1 MEQNHFCI
9 SSFFTI
15 TKKRNCIT
23 PNRALSSPPS
33 LGSAA
38 WDPLIPESG
47 KPLHR
52 NKASLS
58 SLLFQHD
65 IIQVGGWILLWM
77 LVCYETAQL
86 YIYIYIL
93 PLFCS
98 NQSQKHEMMW
108 GKSRN
113 TALIVLVQRLQTTAP
128 TKDSVTWCF
137 MRETMQNSSALSS
150 HFEVGVQNHEILAEF
165 GTQNI
170 ETHSSKT
177 K

>member
-86 YIYIYIL
+86 YIYIYI
-93 PLFCS
+93 FYHCS
-98 NQSQKHEMMW
+98 VRIKAKNTKWCE
-108 GKSRN
+108 GKAEIQHWLYLYKGCR
-113 TALIVLVQRLQTTAP
+113 LRLQQKIQWRGALWEKLCKTAVRWVH
-128 TKDSVTWCF
+128 TLKWEF
-137 MRETMQNSSALSS
+137 KIMRSLQS
-150 HFEVGVQNHEILAEF
+150 LA
-165 GTQNI
+165 
-170 ETHSSKT
+170 HKT
-177 K
+177 

>member
-9 SSFFTI
+9 SSFSTI

-86 YIYIYIL
+86 YIYIYFTIV
-93 PLFCS
+93 LFESKPKTRNDVREKQKYSIDCTCTKAADYGS
-98 NQSQKHEMMW
+98 NKRFSDVVLYERNYAKQQCVEFTLWSGSSKSWDPCRVWHTKH
-108 GKSRN
+108 RN
-113 TALIVLVQRLQTTAP
+113 T
-128 TKDSVTWCF
+128 F
-137 MRETMQNSSALSS
+137 
-150 HFEVGVQNHEILAEF
+150 
-165 GTQNI
+165 
-170 ETHSSKT
+170 
-177 K
+177 